1 MARKLSFLV
10 SVLSILVVSLLL
22 SGCGRTPASAVSP
35 INIGL
40 ICSCTGPYA
49 SSLVGDEA
57 TYKAWA
63 SATNAAGGINGHK
76 VHVFFSDDL
85 TNPAT
90 SRSEVE
96 TMITADHVVA
106 ITDDSGFDTAW
117 EMAGSLAVA
126 RRFIGTAGLLVA
138 QHFHWR
144 ECSRLQG
151 WINSSPET

>member
-1 MARKLSFLV
+1 MVRKVSPLV
-10 SVLSILVVSLLL
+10 SILSILVVSFLL
-22 SGCGRTPASAVSP
+22 SGSGPAPASAVSP
-35 INIGL
+35 INVGL

-76 VHVFFSDDL
+76 VEVFFSDDL
-85 TNPAT
+85 SNPAM

-106 ITDDSGFDTAW
+106 I
-117 EMAGSLAVA
+117 
-126 RRFIGTAGLLVA
+126 IG
-138 QHFHWR
+138 R
-144 ECSRLQG
+144 
-151 WINSSPET
+151 